1 MGKALTPADVAH
13 KMDISPSTLRKYSL
27 LLEENGVI
35 FKRNAKNSRQYTESD
50 VMTLQRMITL
60 VKTDG
65 VTVENAAYTVSEKV
79 GSAPTETA
87 EDGVMHNDS
96 ERHNADVTGVMLN
109 EIRKLK
115 DEIKEQRETIDG
127 FRIAQEKRDSY
138 FVEILEQLQGEIQR
152 LNEQA
157 ALPAPLVQ
165 PDSEP
170 DPYLVD
176 IIEGLRAEVQQLSEA
191 AASKEDEPK
200 EEKKG
205 FFSRFFK

>member
-1 MGKALTPADVAH
+1 MEKALTPADVAH

-60 VKTDG
+60 MKTDG
-65 VTVENAAYTVSEKV
+65 VTVENAAYTVSMKV
-79 GSAPTETA
+79 ESVSTETA
-87 EDGVMHNDS
+87 KDGVIRDDS
-96 ERHNADVTGVMLN
+96 ERHNADVAGVTLN

-115 DEIKEQRETIDG
+115 EEIKEQRETIDG
-127 FRIAQEKRDSY
+127 FRISQEKRDSY

-157 ALPAPLVQ
+157 ALPEPEVQ
-165 PDSEP
+165 SEPSP
-170 DPYLVD
+170 DPYLVE
-176 IIEGLRAEVQQLSEA
+176 IIEGLRAQVQQLSEA
-191 AASKEDEPK
+191 AASKDDEPK
-200 EEKKG
+200 EEKTG